1 MTPQNVTAE
10 YLDTKQ
16 AAVALGTTITH
27 MERLRRKG
35 GGPQFCKI
43 GAKAVRYRRDWI
55 DGWLE
60 QRCFANTAEAKEAAR
75 ARAEEQLNPAGP

>member
-1 MTPQNVTAE
+1 MTLPDAHTE

-16 AAVALGTTITH
+16 AAFALGTTITH

-55 DGWLE
+55 DDWLE

-75 ARAEEQLNPAGP
+75 ARAEEQLNPTGP